1 MAQMQGVPVL
11 ILKEGTER
19 ARGRDARENNIMAV
33 RALADAVRTSLGPRG
48 QDKMLVDSLGDV
60 TITNDG
66 ATILDEIE
74 VQHPA
79 AKMLVQVAKAQ
90 DAETGDG
97 TTTAVVLCGELL
109 KQAMGLISSGVHPTV
124 IISGY
129 RKAVDKASDVLNDMS
144 IECTRDDRDKLL
156 KVCNT
161 SMASKLIAEAKDFLS
176 PIAVDAVLQITEET
190 SDGIVADIDHIKV
203 EKKEGGSVRDTK
215 LVRGVIIDKEIVH
228 SEMPRR
234 MSGARIA
241 LINASMEVEK
251 TEMDAEIRIT
261 DPEQMKAF
269 LDEEQRMLK
278 KISDKVKTIGANVVF
293 AQKGIDDK
301 VQHYL
306 AKENIIA
313 VRRIKKSDMEALTR
327 ATGGRVVSSIDH
339 LTEQDLGTCDLVE
352 ERKVGDD
359 KMVFVE
365 GCKDPK
371 TVSVLIRG
379 GTERVVDEAER
390 AFHDAVSVVRDAVE
404 DGKIVAGGGAPE
416 IEVASQL
423 REFASSLK
431 GREQIA
437 VNKFS
442 DAIEII
448 PKTLAE
454 NAGHDPIDV
463 IVSLRSEHGSGNKNM
478 GVEILSGKSKDM
490 MKSGVLEPLRVKT
503 HAIRSAT
510 EAASLILRID
520 DVIASKR
527 SAAPPGGPGGP
538 GMGGM
543 PPGMGGMG
551 GMPPGMM

>member
-19 ARGRDARENNIMAV
+19 SRGRDARENNIMAV

-90 DAETGDG
+90 DSETGDG
-97 TTTAVVLCGELL
+97 TTSAVVLCGEYL
-109 KQAMGLISSGVHPTV
+109 KQALGLITSGVHPTV

-129 RKAVDKASDVLNDMS
+129 RKAVDKASEILNNMS
-144 IECTRDDRDKLL
+144 IDCSIKDRGMLL

-161 SMASKLIAEAKDFLS
+161 SMASKLVSEAKEFLS
-176 PIAVDAVLQITEET
+176 PIAVDAVLQITEVNPE
-190 SDGIVADIDHIKV
+190 GIVADIDHIKV
-203 EKKEGGSVRDTK
+203 EKKEGGSIRETQ

-228 SEMPRR
+228 SEMPR
-234 MSGARIA
+234 SISDAKIA
-241 LINASMEVEK
+241 LLNASMEVEK

-261 DPEQMKAF
+261 NPEQMQSF

-278 KISDKVKTIGANVVF
+278 SISEKVKEVGANVVF

-301 VQHYL
+301 VQHHL
-306 AKENIIA
+306 AKAGILA
-313 VRRIKKSDMEALTR
+313 VRRVKKSDMEALAR
-327 ATGGRVVSSIDH
+327 ATGGQVVSTIDH
-339 LTEQDLGTCDLVE
+339 LTSKDLGNCKTVE
-352 ERKVGDD
+352 ERKVGND

-404 DGKIVAGGGAPE
+404 DGKVVPGGGAPE
-416 IEVASQL
+416 VEVASQL
-423 REFASSLK
+423 REYASSLK

-437 VNKFS
+437 VNKFA
-442 DAIEII
+442 DAMEVI
-448 PKTLAE
+448 PKSLAE

-463 IVSLRSEHGSGNKNM
+463 IVALRAEHGSNKNTM
-478 GVEILSGKSKDM
+478 GIDILTGKAKDM
-490 MKSGVLEPLRVKT
+490 VKAGVIEPLRVKI

-527 SAAPPGGPGGP
+527 SAGPPGGAGGMPP

-543 PPGMGGMG
+543 PPGMGGM
-551 GMPPGMM
+551 PGMM

>member
-90 DAETGDG
+90 DSETGDG
-97 TTTAVVLCGELL
+97 TTSAVVLCGEYL
-109 KQAMGLISSGVHPTV
+109 KQALGLITSGVHPTV

-129 RKAVDKASDVLNDMS
+129 RKAVDKASDVLNNMAVDCP
-144 IECTRDDRDKLL
+144 IDARDKLL
-156 KVCNT
+156 KVSDT
-161 SMASKLIAEAKDFLS
+161 SMASKLISESKDFLS
-176 PIAVDAVLQITEET
+176 PIAVDAVLQIAEENP
-190 SDGIVADIDHIKV
+190 DGIVADIDHIKV
-203 EKKEGGSVRDTK
+203 EKKEGGSIRETT

-228 SEMPRR
+228 SEMPR
-234 MSGARIA
+234 SISKAKIA
-241 LINASMEVEK
+241 LLNASMEVEK

-261 DPEQMKAF
+261 NPEQMQSF

-278 KISDKVKTIGANVVF
+278 SISEKIKEIGANVVF
-293 AQKGIDDK
+293 AQKGIDEK

-306 AKENIIA
+306 AKDDILA
-313 VRRIKKSDMEALTR
+313 VRRVKKSDMEALAR
-327 ATGGRVVSSIDH
+327 ATGGQVVSSIDH
-339 LTEQDLGTCDLVE
+339 LTEKDLGSCETVE

-404 DGKIVAGGGAPE
+404 DGKIVPGGGAPE
-416 IEVASQL
+416 VEVASQL
-423 REFASSLK
+423 REYASTLK

-437 VNKFS
+437 VNKFA
-442 DAIEII
+442 DAMEII

-463 IVSLRSEHGSGNKNM
+463 IVALRAEHGKGKNTM
-478 GVEILSGKSKDM
+478 GVDILTGKAKDM
-490 MKSGVLEPLRVKT
+490 LKAGVLEPLRVKT

-527 SAAPPGGPGGP
+527 SAGPPGGPGGMPP

-543 PPGMGGMG
+543 PPGMGGM
-551 GMPPGMM
+551 PGMM

>member
-1 MAQMQGVPVL
+1 MQGVPVL

-33 RALADAVRTSLGPRG
+33 RALADAVRSSLGPRG

-97 TTTAVVLCGELL
+97 TTTAVVVCGELL
-109 KQAMGLISSGVHPTV
+109 KQALGLITSGVHPTV

-129 RKAVDKASDVLNDMS
+129 RKAVDKATEVLDGMS
-144 IECTRDDRDKLL
+144 VDCTLEDRNKLL
-156 KVCNT
+156 KVVET
-161 SMASKLIAEAKDFLS
+161 SMASKLIAEAKDFLA
-176 PIAVDAVLQITEET
+176 PIAVDSVLQITEET
-190 SDGIVADIDHIKV
+190 NSGLVADIDHIKV
-203 EKKEGGSVRDTK
+203 EKKEGGSVRDTQ
-215 LVRGVIIDKEIVH
+215 LVRGVIVDKEIVH

-234 MSGARIA
+234 ISKAKIA
-241 LINASMEVEK
+241 LVNASMEVEK

-261 DPEQMKAF
+261 DPEQMKSF

-278 KISDKVKTIGANVVF
+278 SISEKVKATGANVVF
-293 AQKGIDDK
+293 GQKGIDDK

-306 AKENIIA
+306 AKDGILA
-313 VRRIKKSDMEALTR
+313 VRRIKKSDMEALAR
-327 ATGGRVVSSIDH
+327 ATGGSVVSSIDY
-339 LTEQDLGTCDLVE
+339 LTEEHLGACETVE

-404 DGKIVAGGGAPE
+404 DAKIVPGGGAPE
-416 IEVASQL
+416 VEVASQL
-423 REFASSLK
+423 REFAGTLK

-437 VNKFS
+437 VNRFA
-442 DAIEII
+442 DAMEII

-463 IVSLRSEHGSGNKNM
+463 IVALRADHGSGKNTM
-478 GVEILSGKSKDM
+478 GVDVHSGKSKDM
-490 MKSGVLEPLRVKT
+490 MKAGVLEPLRVKT
-503 HAIRSAT
+503 HAVRSAT